1 MQKTFLLLSTACFSF
16 FISNAQ
22 IADDDTL
29 LTIAST
35 PVSANEF
42 VRVYNKNLN
51 LVQDDSQKEI
61 DSYLELFINYKLKL
75 TEAKA
80 LRYDKDPVYLKEFQ
94 SYKNQLT
101 QSYLTD
107 KNVTDDL
114 VREAYDR
121 TTNEVKAQH
130 ILILLDEVE
139 TDPLA
144 VYSKVEAYR
153 ERLVNEDFESLKKEL
168 HNGKNIFVEDLGYFS
183 AFKMVYNFE
192 SAAYATEVGAVS
204 QPFRTRFGFHVV
216 KILEKRKSRGQ
227 VSVAHIMIANTQKDS
242 TLVAKDRIQEL
253 HRLLLQ
259 GDDFGELAKQFSDDK
274 SSSNR
279 GGELSPFK
287 SGQINSEIFE
297 TTAFELNPSNPI
309 SKPIQTQ
316 FGWHI
321 LKYINKIPVKSFEEL
336 QPELESQVGKDSR
349 SQLVK
354 AKMLER
360 LLVEYQVE
368 NPNSKLMNVESN
380 LTYITSEKAWEFSK
394 DFDNNLPFL
403 TIKNQSYTYQDFL
416 NFINANQKTNK
427 KEWTTAVVVKKQYAS
442 FLEQSVIQY
451 KKDNLESENEEF
463 AHILNE
469 YREGLLL
476 FELMQ
481 DKIWEGAKNDSIG
494 LQEFYNA
501 NKQNYVWPER
511 IEGSVARSTNAKYIK
526 KVQKYWQKNSSNE
539 AIDEAINKD
548 QQNVIFSN
556 GELELDQAPLPKSF
570 NVRTK
575 TPISEV
581 IKENNSFY
589 VVNVK
594 EFKPK
599 SQKTFEEAKG
609 QLIADYQI
617 ALESKWTQELRAK
630 FKVDVNE
637 SVLAK
642 VNALISN

>member
-22 IADDDTL
+22 ITDDDTL
-29 LTIAST
+29 LTIGST
-35 PVSANEF
+35 PISANEF

-114 VREAYDR
+114 VREAYGR

-139 TDPLA
+139 TDTLA
-144 VYSKVEAYR
+144 AYSKVEAYR

-274 SSSNR
+274 SSSTR

-297 TTAFELNPSNPI
+297 TTAFGLSTSNPI

-321 LKYINKIPVKSFEEL
+321 LKYINIKPVKSFEEL
-336 QPELESQVGKDSR
+336 QPELEKQVGKDSR

-354 AKMLER
+354 EKMLEQ
-360 LLVEYQVE
+360 LLVEYQIN
-368 NPNSKLMNVESN
+368 NPNLKLPNFESN
-380 LTYITSEKAWEFSK
+380 LSYNASQNSWQLP
-394 DFDNNLPFL
+394 NNFVKNQPFL
-403 TIKNQSYTYQDFL
+403 TIKNQVYTHQDFL
-416 NFINANQKTNK
+416 DFLNKNQKSTK
-427 KEWTTAVVVKKQYAS
+427 KEWSIAVVVKKQYIS
-442 FLEQSVIQY
+442 FLEQSVFQY
-451 KKDNLESENEEF
+451 KKDNLEDENEEF
-463 AHILNE
+463 SHILNE

-494 LQEFYNA
+494 LLEFYNV

-526 KVQKYWQKNSSNE
+526 KVRKYWSKNKSNE
-539 AIDEAINKD
+539 EIDDALNKD

-556 GELELDQAPLPKSF
+556 GELELGQSPLPNSF
-570 NVRTK
+570 KVRIK
-575 TPISEV
+575 TPISKV
-581 IKENNSFY
+581 IEENNSFY
-589 VVNVK
+589 VINVK
-594 EFKPK
+594 KFKPK
-599 SQKTFEEAKG
+599 TQKTIIEAKG
-609 QLIADYQI
+609 QLISDYQI
-617 ALESKWTQELRAK
+617 ALESKWIKELRAK
-630 FKVDVNE
+630 FKVVINDV
-637 SVLAK
+637 VLKK

>member
-139 TDPLA
+139 TDTLA

-609 QLIADYQI
+609 HDTTDFCNLK
-617 ALESKWTQELRAK
+617 SG
-630 FKVDVNE
+630 NE
-637 SVLAK
+637 P
-642 VNALISN
+642 

>member
-22 IADDDTL
+22 ITDDDTL

-42 VRVYNKNLN
+42 VRVYNKNLD

-139 TDPLA
+139 TDTLA

-153 ERLVNEDFESLKKEL
+153 KRLVNEDFESLKKEL

-192 SAAYATEVGAVS
+192 SAAYATKVGAVS

-259 GDDFGELAKQFSDDK
+259 KDDFGELAKQFSDDK

-287 SGQINSEIFE
+287 SGQINTCKIF
-297 TTAFELNPSNPI
+297 
-309 SKPIQTQ
+309 
-316 FGWHI
+316 
-321 LKYINKIPVKSFEEL
+321 
-336 QPELESQVGKDSR
+336 
-349 SQLVK
+349 
-354 AKMLER
+354 
-360 LLVEYQVE
+360 
-368 NPNSKLMNVESN
+368 
-380 LTYITSEKAWEFSK
+380 
-394 DFDNNLPFL
+394 
-403 TIKNQSYTYQDFL
+403 
-416 NFINANQKTNK
+416 
-427 KEWTTAVVVKKQYAS
+427 
-442 FLEQSVIQY
+442 
-451 KKDNLESENEEF
+451 
-463 AHILNE
+463 
-469 YREGLLL
+469 
-476 FELMQ
+476 
-481 DKIWEGAKNDSIG
+481 
-494 LQEFYNA
+494 
-501 NKQNYVWPER
+501 
-511 IEGSVARSTNAKYIK
+511 
-526 KVQKYWQKNSSNE
+526 
-539 AIDEAINKD
+539 
-548 QQNVIFSN
+548 
-556 GELELDQAPLPKSF
+556 
-570 NVRTK
+570 
-575 TPISEV
+575 
-581 IKENNSFY
+581 
-589 VVNVK
+589 
-594 EFKPK
+594 
-599 SQKTFEEAKG
+599 
-609 QLIADYQI
+609 
-617 ALESKWTQELRAK
+617 
-630 FKVDVNE
+630 
-637 SVLAK
+637 
-642 VNALISN
+642 

>member
-22 IADDDTL
+22 ITDDDTL
-29 LTIAST
+29 LTIANT

-114 VREAYDR
+114 IREAYDR

-139 TDPLA
+139 IDSLVA
-144 VYSKVEAYR
+144 YSKVEAYR

-168 HNGKNIFVEDLGYFS
+168 HNGKNVFVEDLGYFS

-297 TTAFELNPSNPI
+297 TTAFELSPSNPI

-354 AKMLER
+354 AKLLEQ
-360 LLVEYQVE
+360 LLVEYQIE
-368 NPNSKLMNVESN
+368 NPNSKLMNIELN
-380 LTYITSEKAWEFSK
+380 LIYITSEKAWGFSK

-403 TIKNQSYTYQDFL
+403 TIKNQTYTYQDLL
-416 NFINANQKTNK
+416 NFINANQKSNK

-463 AHILNE
+463 AHVLNE

-526 KVQKYWQKNSSNE
+526 KVRKYWQKNSSNE
-539 AIDEAINKD
+539 EIDEAINKD

-556 GELELDQAPLPKSF
+556 GELELGQAPLPKNF

-575 TPISEV
+575 TPISEL

-617 ALESKWTQELRAK
+617 ALESKWTQELRTK

-642 VNALISN
+642 VNALIPN

>member
-139 TDPLA
+139 TDTLA

-416 NFINANQKTNK
+416 NFINANQKANK

-463 AHILNE
+463 AHVLNE

-526 KVQKYWQKNSSNE
+526 KVRKYWQKNSSNE
-539 AIDEAINKD
+539 EIDEAINKD

-556 GELELDQAPLPKSF
+556 GELELGQAPLPKNF

-575 TPISEV
+575 TPISEL

-617 ALESKWTQELRAK
+617 ALESKWTQELRTK

-642 VNALISN
+642 VNALIPN

>member
-22 IADDDTL
+22 ITDDDTL

-139 TDPLA
+139 TDTLA

-168 HNGKNIFVEDLGYFS
+168 HNGKNVFVEDLGYFS

-297 TTAFELNPSNPI
+297 TTAFELSPSNPI

-321 LKYINKIPVKSFEEL
+321 LKYINKTPVKSFEEL
-336 QPELESQVGKDSR
+336 QPELENQVGKDSR

-354 AKMLER
+354 AKMLEQ
-360 LLVEYQVE
+360 LLVEYQIE
-368 NPNSKLMNVESN
+368 NPNSNLMNVELN
-380 LTYITSEKAWEFSK
+380 LTYITSEKAWGFSK

-403 TIKNQSYTYQDFL
+403 TIKNKTYTYQDFL
-416 NFINANQKTNK
+416 NFINTNQKSNK
-427 KEWTTAVVVKKQYAS
+427 KQWTTAVVVKKQYAS

-526 KVQKYWQKNSSNE
+526 KVRKYWQKNSSNE

-556 GELELDQAPLPKSF
+556 GELELGQAPLPKSF

-575 TPISEV
+575 SPISEV

-617 ALESKWTQELRAK
+617 ALESKWTQGLRAK
-630 FKVDVNE
+630 FEVDVNE

-642 VNALISN
+642 VKALISN

>member
-22 IADDDTL
+22 ITDDDTL
-29 LTIAST
+29 LTIANT

-114 VREAYDR
+114 IREAYDR

-139 TDPLA
+139 TDTLVA
-144 VYSKVEAYR
+144 YSKVEAYR

-168 HNGKNIFVEDLGYFS
+168 HNGKNVFVEDLGYFS

-253 HRLLLQ
+253 RRLLLQ

-297 TTAFELNPSNPI
+297 TTAFELSPSNPI

-354 AKMLER
+354 AKLLEQ

-380 LTYITSEKAWEFSK
+380 LTYITSEKAWGFSK

-403 TIKNQSYTYQDFL
+403 TIKNQTYTYQDFL
-416 NFINANQKTNK
+416 NFINANQKSNK

-463 AHILNE
+463 AHVLNE

-526 KVQKYWQKNSSNE
+526 KVRKYWQKNSSNE
-539 AIDEAINKD
+539 EIDEAINKD

-556 GELELDQAPLPKSF
+556 GELELGQAPLPKNF

-575 TPISEV
+575 TPISEL

-617 ALESKWTQELRAK
+617 ALESKWTQELRTK

-642 VNALISN
+642 VNALIPN

>member
-22 IADDDTL
+22 ITDDDTL
-29 LTIAST
+29 LTIANT

-114 VREAYDR
+114 IREAYDR

-139 TDPLA
+139 TDTLVA
-144 VYSKVEAYR
+144 YSKVEAYR

-168 HNGKNIFVEDLGYFS
+168 HNGKNVFVEDLGYFS

-253 HRLLLQ
+253 QRLLLQ

-297 TTAFELNPSNPI
+297 TTAFELSPSNPI

-354 AKMLER
+354 AKLLEQ
-360 LLVEYQVE
+360 LLVEYQIE
-368 NPNSKLMNVESN
+368 NPNSKLMNIELN
-380 LTYITSEKAWEFSK
+380 LIYITSEKAWGFSK

-403 TIKNQSYTYQDFL
+403 TIKNQTYTYQDFL
-416 NFINANQKTNK
+416 NFINANQKSNK

-463 AHILNE
+463 AHVLNE

-526 KVQKYWQKNSSNE
+526 KVRKYWQKNSSNE
-539 AIDEAINKD
+539 EIDEAINKD

-556 GELELDQAPLPKSF
+556 GELELGQAPLPKNF

-575 TPISEV
+575 TPISEL

-617 ALESKWTQELRAK
+617 ALESKWTQELRTK

-642 VNALISN
+642 VNALIPN

>member
-1 MQKTFLLLSTACFSF
+1 M
-16 FISNAQ
+16 
-22 IADDDTL
+22 
-29 LTIAST
+29 
-35 PVSANEF
+35 
-42 VRVYNKNLN
+42 
-51 LVQDDSQKEI
+51 
-61 DSYLELFINYKLKL
+61 
-75 TEAKA
+75 
-80 LRYDKDPVYLKEFQ
+80 RYDKDPVYLKEFQ

-114 VREAYDR
+114 IREAYYR

-139 TDPLA
+139 TDTLA

-168 HNGKNIFVEDLGYFS
+168 HNGKNVFVEDLGYFS

-253 HRLLLQ
+253 RRLLLQ

-297 TTAFELNPSNPI
+297 TTAFELSPSNPI

-321 LKYINKIPVKSFEEL
+321 LKYINKTPVKSFEEL
-336 QPELESQVGKDSR
+336 QPELENQVGKDSR

-354 AKMLER
+354 AKMLEQ
-360 LLVEYQVE
+360 LLVEYQIE
-368 NPNSKLMNVESN
+368 NPNSKLMNIELN
-380 LTYITSEKAWEFSK
+380 LTYITSEKAWGFSK

-403 TIKNQSYTYQDFL
+403 TIKNQTYTYQDFL
-416 NFINANQKTNK
+416 NFINANQKSNK

-463 AHILNE
+463 AHVLNE

-556 GELELDQAPLPKSF
+556 GELELGQAPLPKSF

-617 ALESKWTQELRAK
+617 ALESKWTQELRTK

-642 VNALISN
+642 VNALIPN